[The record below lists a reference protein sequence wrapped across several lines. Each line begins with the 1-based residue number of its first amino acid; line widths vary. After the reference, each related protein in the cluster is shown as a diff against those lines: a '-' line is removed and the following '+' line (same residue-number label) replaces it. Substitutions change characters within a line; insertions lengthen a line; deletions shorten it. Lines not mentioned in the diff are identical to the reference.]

1 MKTSRR
7 SFVIRAAGIGGV
19 LAGGVLGRS
28 AVTGDGSDPPPSA
41 LVAGSLQGVAE
52 QVGDAAVEAHGSV
65 AAKQLIHDGARDPDA
80 VALADPRLFEG
91 IADRL
96 TLFATNA
103 LVIAYT
109 DSSDHADTIA
119 TDWTTA
125 IQNPEIQIGRTDPD
139 LDPLGYRTVM
149 ALRLADSFG
158 VDAATAL
165 DRTLV
170 FPETALMRTLETGEL
185 DAAFAYRNMAVEHE
199 LPFVELPAAID
210 FSDPTRIAHYAD
222 VSYELDSGTIP
233 GAPIV
238 YGAAALTDR
247 GEHWVR
253 SLAGATDRL
262 ARAGFSQPEQYP
274 TRTPYTDLD
283 WPE

>member
-1 MKTSRR
+1 MKTDRR
-7 SFVIRAAGIGGV
+7 SFVIRAAGVGSL

-28 AVTGDGSDPPPSA
+28 AVTSTEGDSPPSA

-52 QVGDAAVEAHGSV
+52 DIGAMPVEAHGSV
-65 AAKQLIHDGARDPDA
+65 AARQLVVDGAREPDA
-80 VALADPRLFEG
+80 LALADPLLFES

-103 LVIAYT
+103 LVLAYT
-109 DSSDHADTIA
+109 ESSGHAEAIA
-119 TDWTTA
+119 ADWTTA
-125 IQNPEIQIGRTDPD
+125 IQDPEIQIGRTDPD

-149 ALRLADSFG
+149 GLRLAHPFG
-158 VDAATAL
+158 VNPETAL

-210 FSDPTRIAHYAD
+210 FSDPARIDHYAD
-222 VSYELDSGTIP
+222 VSYDMDSGTIP

-238 YGAAALTDR
+238 YGVTALTDR
-247 GEHWVR
+247 GESWVR
-253 SLAGATDRL
+253 SLAMATDRL
-262 ARAGFSQPEQYP
+262 SRAGFSQPDQYP
-274 TRTPYTDLD
+274 TRTRYAELD